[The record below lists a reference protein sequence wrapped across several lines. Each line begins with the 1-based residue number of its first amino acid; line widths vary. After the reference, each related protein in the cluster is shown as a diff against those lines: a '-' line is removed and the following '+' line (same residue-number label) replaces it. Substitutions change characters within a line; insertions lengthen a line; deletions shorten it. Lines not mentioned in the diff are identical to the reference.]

1 MEKGKLKKEKRYL
14 SIVLVP
20 HFSDSVRKI
29 RISSLLIKIIGSAL
43 ILLTV
48 SLICFT
54 IYTTNQNGKLK
65 SNISQLS
72 DLNAEQQKML
82 QQKAKTITSLE
93 QNKIKASQTA
103 KDFLEKYREI
113 TDNYITSRSGTSR
126 ISSGQNSTSFMED
139 LKNLKELMNGF
150 NKIVDS
156 NESLSSSLSGT
167 ETKLNSY
174 IRSIPTEWPA
184 SGTVTSYFDIRKD
197 PFTRAKK
204 FHEGLDIGASY
215 GKSIRAAGDG
225 TVTFSGRKGSFG
237 NCIIISHGHGLKTLY
252 GHCSKLLA
260 SEGKKVKKGQL
271 IARVGSTGRSTGSH
285 LHFGIYLYGSP
296 VNPLKYLDK

>member
-20 HFSDSVRKI
+20 HFSDKVKKI
-29 RISSLLIKIIGSAL
+29 RISSLLIKVIGSAL

-48 SLICFT
+48 SLVCFT
-54 IYTTNQNGKLK
+54 VYTATQNGKLK

-93 QNKIKASQTA
+93 QNKIKASKTA

-113 TDNYITSRSGTSR
+113 TENYITSRSGTGR

-139 LKNLKELMNGF
+139 LRNLKELMNGF

-204 FHEGLDIGASY
+204 FHEGLDIAATY
-215 GKSIRAAGDG
+215 GNAIRASGDG
-225 TVTFSGRKGSFG
+225 TVIFSGRKGSFG

-260 SEGKKVKKGQL
+260 SEGSKVKKGQL
-271 IARVGSTGRSTGSH
+271 IARVGSTGRSTGAH
-285 LHFGIYLYGSP
+285 LHFGIYLYDSP